1 VASAC
6 NLVLGFMSMCFASSL
21 ISVLCFPNFGYPQKI
36 TAPALG
42 VFQPILTFLSFLSLI
57 ALGPN
62 KSSTVPLVARAR
74 SLDSPATIQVDP
86 TTAHKG
92 KQKARRARDRAG
104 TIRASDY
111 QQTNAP
117 PIVKNTITN
126 DGTSVP
132 HAHARRTRSGTVVGP
147 RAPDTVISP
156 TLAIARNPDTHP
168 QPQGLVTQVEGIEI
182 DIDIESDDEL
192 LLKAPGWIDED
203 LEYLGPPIHKFHSH
217 ALDPQADG
225 ESDDDLL
232 LTGKWR
238 DAYEDWPKEA

>member
-1 VASAC
+1 
-6 NLVLGFMSMCFASSL
+6 
-21 ISVLCFPNFGYPQKI
+21 
-36 TAPALG
+36 
-42 VFQPILTFLSFLSLI
+42 LTT
-57 ALGPN
+57 LGPN
-62 KSSTVPLVARAR
+62 KSSTAPLVARAR

-86 TTAHKG
+86 STADKG
-92 KQKARRARDRAG
+92 KPKARRPRDRAG

-111 QQTNAP
+111 QQTKAP
-117 PIVKNTITN
+117 PTVKSTITN
-126 DGTSVP
+126 DGTGVP

-147 RAPDTVISP
+147 RASDTVIPP
-156 TLAIARNPDTHP
+156 TPVITRHP
-168 QPQGLVTQVEGIEI
+168 QTGSSLQAQLQSQYDAHAQSQGLATQAEGIEI

-203 LEYLGPPIHKFHSH
+203 LEYLGLPTHKFHSR
-217 ALDPQADG
+217 ALNPQADG